1 MTRAIVIFGA
11 AVRPDGQ
18 ASPSLARRVRYAVAA
33 ARAAPAS
40 PIFCSGG
47 VGRFGPS
54 EASLMG
60 ELLARADIPADR
72 VVLDEDSRDTL
83 ENVIAASR
91 FIRAQGL
98 AGAVACTDSYHVP
111 RVRMLFRALGVD
123 ALAGPVVAGR
133 AGTRLSHW
141 LGMQAREAAAYPY
154 DLAVVLWRRRE
165 LLTLTGAARPD

>member
-33 ARAAPAS
+33 ARAAPES

-54 EASLMG
+54 EASLMA
-60 ELLARADIPADR
+60 ELLARAEVPSGRI
-72 VVLDEDSRDTL
+72 VLDEDSRDTL

-98 AGAVACTDSYHVP
+98 AGAVACTDSYHLP
-111 RVRMLFRALGVD
+111 RVRMLFRALEID
-123 ALAGPVVAGR
+123 AESGPVSAGR
-133 AGTRLSHW
+133 VGTRRGYW
-141 LGMQAREAAAYPY
+141 LGMHAREVAAYPY
-154 DLAVVLWRRRE
+154 DLAVVMWRRRE
-165 LLTLTGAARPD
+165 LLILTGAARSD

>member
-18 ASPSLARRVRYAVAA
+18 ASPSLARRVRYAVTA
-33 ARAAPAS
+33 ARASPDS

-54 EASLMG
+54 EASLMA
-60 ELLARADIPADR
+60 ELLARAEIPASR

-83 ENVIAASR
+83 QNVTAATR
-91 FIRAQGL
+91 FIRAEGL
-98 AGAVACTDSYHVP
+98 GGALACTDSYHLP

-123 ALAGPVVAGR
+123 AQDGPVIRGR
-133 AGTRLSHW
+133 AGTRRRYW
-141 LGMQAREAAAYPY
+141 LGMHAREVAAYPY

-165 LLTLTGAARPD
+165 LLALTGGARPD